1 MCDDVKKLK
10 KAKDLYLRGFC
21 NEYIKRRTG
30 ISIQQLLKI
39 LSIDGITYTKSDIVE
54 YQISYIRQK
63 YTTREIVQAFQK
75 IQNDRSDFYKKS
87 RKKHVECLG
96 CGFGQFDIVF
106 YTLLGNDLYK
116 SLCIKSI
123 ENM

>member
-1 MCDDVKKLK
+1 MKKLK